1 MARASLYGLRYR
13 MRRAVSTV
21 AVLYPIWYRS
31 RIYLDRNYVR
41 SS

>member
-13 MRRAVSTV
+13 MRRAVST
-21 AVLYPIWYRS
+21 VLYPIWYRS